1 MDGAAPS
8 AAFTGN
14 AQSELPCQAQN
25 NSVHQREGNSLSLP
39 TTWSSSSPKASTPG
53 DCLLS
58 PRLAAVAEHAAAS
71 VDPGPKGSYMH
82 GKVVKKRTLPVPF
95 SAKGWL
101 AFPAQAPIDS
111 GPRRPATNPTPTSNH
126 DVLLNASLTQSQG
139 IVVALT
145 KTTGGESGISARGRR
160 PRPLAIPT
168 DSHFH
173 LSTIL
178 GHLLIGGDEV
188 SDNLTVMRQLNIKSV
203 VNTTTE
209 GDDSM
214 GGTLNS
220 NIGRPGGRLYP
231 HFPRPYSLFPSNQIY
246 SPLTSV
252 FDCVCLQSA
261 CPDPSLFLSSSFFR
275 ALLLEAKLEGRHC
288 STNPP

>member
-1 MDGAAPS
+1 MGCVQSKSSLFIGPHADEDSLPKPGKERMMEGEAPS
-8 AAFTGN
+8 SAFTGN
-14 AQSELPCQAQN
+14 AQSELPCQAEN
-25 NSVHQREGNSLSLP
+25 NSVHQREGNSRSLP
-39 TTWSSSSPKASTPG
+39 TTWSTSSPRASTPG

-71 VDPGPKGSYMH
+71 VDPGPHKESHVH

-101 AFPAQAPIDS
+101 AFPAQAPINS

-214 GGTLNS
+214 GGTLKS

-231 HFPRPYSLFPSNQIY
+231 HFPRP
-246 SPLTSV
+246 
-252 FDCVCLQSA
+252 
-261 CPDPSLFLSSSFFR
+261 
-275 ALLLEAKLEGRHC
+275 
-288 STNPP
+288 